1 MLKQIIHPSEM
12 LVRFLL
18 ILQLQLSKPQYG
30 HITRLVE
37 AVIVGDGRKT
47 LADLNR
53 LWVDEPDT
61 SAVAD
66 FLRQSPWDEQAM
78 QARLEAFV
86 IEDLLARAE
95 EEGVEPILWVSL
107 DDSTHHK
114 DQGTTA
120 LEAVDWVYDPKARGK
135 TGKKKVC
142 KGMVEVSLHV
152 QIGEYG
158 YRFAFRLYLRERT
171 VRRLNQ
177 QRAPEERLAFKSKY
191 RLAREMLEELRALL
205 PPGLTVYVLCD
216 SWYSSKKLLKYCRRQ
231 GWHVIGAIKS
241 NRLLDGQRLD
251 ARNQTLRHTRYTQV
265 TVADRTYWVRILQG
279 RLRELPFDV
288 CVVISKRHKRDKHPR
303 YYVCTDLK
311 LSARAILTGYTKRWP
326 VEVDYYDLKQRLGA
340 SDWRVQSVEATR
352 KWMVVVHLALIF
364 LQWRCHDAPTP
375 QERTIGAVIRH
386 QRMSHA
392 REVLTAACEQV
403 LQTGELAPVLDR
415 FIAA

>member
-1 MLKQIIHPSEM
+1 MLKQIIHPSET

-47 LADLNR
+47 LADLYR

-61 SAVAD
+61 SAGAD

-78 QARLEAFV
+78 QARLEVFV

-95 EEGVEPILWVSL
+95 AEGVEPVLWVSL

-135 TGKKKVC
+135 SGKKKVC
-142 KGMVEVSLHV
+142 KGAVEVSLHV

-171 VRRLNQ
+171 VRRLNR

-191 RLAREMLEELRALL
+191 RLAREMLEELNALL
-205 PPGLTVYVLCD
+205 PHGLTVYVLCD

-231 GWHVIGAIKS
+231 GWQVIGAIKS
-241 NRLLDGQRLD
+241 NRKLNGQRLD
-251 ARNQTLRHTRYTQV
+251 AWNQTLRHTRYTQV
-265 TVADRTYWVRILQG
+265 TVADRTYWVRILKG

-288 CVVISKRHKRDKHPR
+288 CVVISKRHKRDKRPR
-303 YYVCTDLK
+303 YYVCTDLS
-311 LSARAILTGYTKRWP
+311 LSARAILIGYTKRWP
-326 VEVDYYDLKQRLGA
+326 VEVDYYDLKLRLGA
-340 SDWRVQSVEATR
+340 SDWRVQSIEATR

-375 QERTIGAVIRH
+375 PARTIGSVIRH
-386 QRMSHA
+386 QRMGHA

-403 LQTGELAPVLDR
+403 LQTGELAPVLER

>member
-1 MLKQIIHPSEM
+1 MLKQIIHPSE
-12 LVRFLL
+12 LLARFLL

-47 LADLNR
+47 LAELNR
-53 LWVDEPDT
+53 LWVDAPDP

-66 FLRQSPWDEQAM
+66 FLRQSPWDEADM
-78 QARLEAFV
+78 QARLQAFV

-95 EEGVEPILWVSL
+95 ADGVEPIVWVSL

-114 DQGTTA
+114 DKGTTA
-120 LEAVDWVYDPKARGK
+120 LEVVDWVYDPKARVK
-135 TGKKKVC
+135 TGQKKVC
-142 KGMVEVSLHV
+142 KGAVEVSLHV

-171 VRRLNQ
+171 VRRLNR
-177 QRAPEERLAFKSKY
+177 QRDRENRLAFKSKY
-191 RLAREMLEELRALL
+191 RLAREMLEELRSLL
-205 PPGLTVYVLCD
+205 PSGLTVYVLCD
-216 SWYSSKKLLKYCRRQ
+216 SWYSSQKLLKYCRRQ
-231 GWHVIGAIKS
+231 GWQVIGAIKS
-241 NRLLDGQRLD
+241 NRKLNGQRLD
-251 ARNQTLRHTRYTQV
+251 AWHQTLRHTRYTPV

-288 CVVISKRHKRDKHPR
+288 CVVISKRHKRDKRPR
-303 YYVCTDLK
+303 YYVCTDLS
-311 LSARAILTGYTKRWP
+311 LSARAILIGYTKRWP

-340 SDWRVQSVEATR
+340 SDWRVQSFEATR
-352 KWMVVVHLALIF
+352 KWLVMVHLALIF

-375 QERTIGAVIRH
+375 QEQSIGMVIRQ
-386 QRMSHA
+386 QRLAHA

-403 LQTGELAPVLDR
+403 LALGELAPVLER